1 MERPVN
7 AQTHPYSAIDPT
19 SEVEA
24 ILDFAEA
31 GYPEEV
37 RILTTALCTSA
48 SVAMCCEH
56 TRKRAIAAYRDGD
69 YEAIGRL
76 VVALVEDR
84 LRQVALER
92 LGEPWEGV
100 A

>member
-1 MERPVN
+1 MN
-7 AQTHPYSAIDPT
+7 AQIHQHPAIDPT
-19 SEVEA
+19 NEVEA

-48 SVAMCCEH
+48 SRAMLCEH
-56 TRKRAIAAYRDGD
+56 TRKRAIAAYREGD
-69 YEAIGRL
+69 MEAIGRL
-76 VVALVEDR
+76 VVALVGEK
-84 LRQVALER
+84 LRQSALER
-92 LGEPWEGV
+92 LSETWEGV